1 MRKEEKEKK
10 NLAIQEFR
18 YGVVAELANP
28 FLAHGQRKEMI
39 REKAKRTYEIPYST
53 RNTITEDCIRK
64 WLTKYKKYGR
74 DALLPKTRTD
84 MGKCRSITEEE
95 ADVFFKFFEEN
106 PELTAIAAF
115 NKLQKE
121 GKIKSDISTSG
132 LSRMI
137 VARGL
142 TRRER
147 VSASRKEKTLKFNFI
162 YPLECVQADDMHAC
176 LVPDDK
182 GNRKKA
188 ILIAFIDDATRRIV
202 YANFSFTER
211 SIEFEKG
218 ILHILKAH
226 GRIVQLYVDNGSTF
240 VSQQTQRIMDSMGII
255 ISHSRPAIPR
265 GRGKVERYFRTVR
278 DQFLRPLD
286 KESIKG
292 LGDLNARF
300 HTWLESEYHRN
311 PHRGLEGKTPL
322 DVWLSK
328 TKHLIALDPTID
340 LDAVFRHEVRR
351 KIYNDS
357 TFTLDKLLYEV
368 PSILTGK
375 SVKVLYDPKKPGTRL
390 QVFYDGLDY
399 GEAKLV
405 DTYANTKVKR
415 NYHTNRQ
422 LDVCEE
428 QVREDSVDT
437 PVSASLAAS
446 VLNNTSE
453 RGAHH
458 ES

>member
-28 FLAHGQRKEMI
+28 FLSPGQRKEMI

-53 RNTITEDCIRK
+53 RTTITEDCIRK
-64 WLTKYKKYGR
+64 WLTKYQKYGK
-74 DALLPKTRTD
+74 DALLPKTRND
-84 MGKCRSITEEE
+84 KGKCRSITEEE
-95 ADVFFKFFEEN
+95 TDVFLKYFEEN
-106 PELTAIAAF
+106 SELTAIAAYK
-115 NKLQKE
+115 KLQKE
-121 GKIKSDISTSG
+121 GKVTSDISTSA
-132 LSRMI
+132 LSRMVI
-137 VARGL
+137 AKGL
-142 TRRER
+142 TLRDR
-147 VSASRKEKTLKFNFI
+147 VNASRKEKTLKFNFI

-176 LVPDDK
+176 PVPDDTGK
-182 GNRKKA
+182 MKKA

-211 SIEFEKG
+211 SLEFEKG

-226 GRIVQLYVDNGSTF
+226 GRIVRLYVDNGSTF
-240 VSQQTQRIMDSMGII
+240 VSQQTQRIMDIMGII

-265 GRGKVERYFRTVR
+265 GRGKIERYFRTVR
-278 DQFLRPLD
+278 DQFLRPLNTD
-286 KESIKG
+286 SIKG
-292 LGDLNARF
+292 LGDLNTRF

-322 DVWLSK
+322 ELWLSK
-328 TKHLIALDPTID
+328 TTHLISLDPTID

-351 KIYNDS
+351 KIANDS
-357 TFTLDKLLYEV
+357 TFTLKSLLYEV
-368 PSILTGK
+368 PSILIGK
-375 SVKVLYDPKKPGTRL
+375 SVKILYDPKKPGTRL
-390 QVFYDGLDY
+390 QVFYQGVDY

-405 DTYANTKVKR
+405 DTYANTKVTR

-422 LDVCEE
+422 VNIGEK
-428 QVREDSVDT
+428 QVKENSGET

-446 VLNNTSE
+446 VFNNTSE
-453 RGAHH
+453 GGAH

>member
-1 MRKEEKEKK
+1 MRAEEKEKK

-28 FLAHGQRKEMI
+28 FLAAEQKKEMI
-39 REKAKRTYEIPYST
+39 SEKAKRIYEIPYST
-53 RNTITEDCIRK
+53 RNTLTEDCIRK

-74 DALLPKTRTD
+74 DALLPKTRND
-84 MGKCRSITEEE
+84 KGKCRSITEEE
-95 ADVFFKFFEEN
+95 MDVYLKFLEEN
-106 PELTAIAAF
+106 PKLTAIAAF
-115 NKLQKE
+115 RKLQKE

-132 LSRMI
+132 LSRMVI
-137 VARGL
+137 AKGL
-142 TRRER
+142 THKER
-147 VSASRKEKTLKFNFI
+147 VIISRNEKTLKFNFI

-176 LVPDDK
+176 LVPDDT
-182 GNRKKA
+182 GTRKKA

-211 SIEFEKG
+211 SLEFEKG

-226 GRIVQLYVDNGSTF
+226 GRIVRLYVDNGSTF
-240 VSQQTQRIMDSMGII
+240 VSQQTQRIMDIMGII

-265 GRGKVERYFRTVR
+265 GRGKIERYFRTVR

-286 KESIKG
+286 TESLKG

-322 DVWLSK
+322 EFWLSK
-328 TKHLIALDPTID
+328 TTHLISLDPTID
-340 LDAVFRHEVRR
+340 LDAMFRHEIRR

-357 TFTLDKLLYEV
+357 TFTLDTLLYEV
-368 PSILTGK
+368 PSILIGK

-390 QVFYDGLDY
+390 QVFHDGVDY

-422 LDVCEE
+422 LDICEE
-428 QVREDSVDT
+428 QTGEDSVIT
-437 PVSASLAAS
+437 PVRASLAAS
-446 VLNNTSE
+446 VLHNTSE
-453 RGAHH
+453 GGAHH